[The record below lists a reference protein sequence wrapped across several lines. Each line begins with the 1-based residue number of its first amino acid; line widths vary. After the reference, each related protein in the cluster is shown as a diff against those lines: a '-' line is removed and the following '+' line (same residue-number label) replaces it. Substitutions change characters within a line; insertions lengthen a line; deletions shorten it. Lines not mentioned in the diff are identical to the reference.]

1 MKQSKLMYA
10 LGLGLATM
18 VAATAAAAQEQPNP
32 NRVWVKFKA
41 GTASAAAGKSAGAST
56 QSLGQRIQ
64 ALRGKL
70 SAARG
75 GDAVLNYQF
84 DRLNSAVMTLSSPE
98 DIKALRGNPDVE
110 SVEIDQPR
118 YLQAQSVPY
127 GIDQVQARNVWDAN
141 QDGVLDAGAA
151 TGAGIKVCV
160 IDSGLNK
167 NHEDFAGMT
176 ITGYPAGWDTDTC
189 GHGTHVAGT
198 IAAANNNTGVVGVSP
213 GKVSLHIVKI
223 FGSNGTN
230 GGQHGQCSWTYSS
243 TLVDAA
249 NRCDAAGA
257 KIISMSLG
265 GASSSV
271 TEQNAF
277 QTLANNGVLSI
288 AAAGNAG
295 DASLSYPASYPSVVS
310 VAAVDSAN
318 VKAAFSQF
326 NAAVDVAAPGVDTLS
341 TYPMKNDPL
350 VVGASSFAAIPVAG
364 SKQTTASA
372 GWVNGGLCQAS
383 SSTWRNKIVVC
394 QRGTNTFVDKITKA
408 KTGRALGV
416 VIYNNVAGDL
426 RIGMYDANSNP
437 VTTTLPAVGISK
449 ADGETIVANLAGQTA
464 TVDATPSVSNTAY
477 ETMSGTSMAT
487 PHVSGVAAVV
497 WSSKPTATAAQV
509 RDALYTTAKD
519 IDAAGFDNNTGWGLV
534 QTQAAITELQSQ

>member
-18 VAATAAAAQEQPNP
+18 VASTVVAAQEQPNP

-41 GTASAAAGKSAGAST
+41 GAASAATGKSAAVSS

-98 DIKALRGNPDVE
+98 AIKALRANPDVE

-160 IDSGLNK
+160 IDSGINK
-167 NHEDFAGMT
+167 THEDFAGMT
-176 ITGYPAGWDTDTC
+176 ITGYPTGWDTDTC

-198 IAAANNNTGVVGVSP
+198 IAAANNSTGVVGVSP
-213 GKVSLHIVKI
+213 GKVSLHIIKI

-230 GGQHGQCSWTYSS
+230 GGSHGQCSWTYSS

-249 NRCDAAGA
+249 NRCNTAGA

-265 GASSSV
+265 GPNSST
-271 TEQNAF
+271 TEQNTF

-288 AAAGNAG
+288 AAAGNSG
-295 DASLSYPASYPSVVS
+295 NSSLSYPASYASVVS
-310 VAAVDSAN
+310 VAAIDSAN
-318 VKAAFSQF
+318 VKADFSQF
-326 NAAVDVAAPGVDTLS
+326 NSAVDIAAPGVDTLS
-341 TYPMKNDPL
+341 TYPLKDDPL
-350 VVGASSFAAIPVAG
+350 LVGNSSFAAIPVDG
-364 SKQTTASA
+364 SRQTTVSA

-383 SSTWRNKIVVC
+383 STTWRNKIVLC

-408 KTGRALGV
+408 KTGRAAGV
-416 VIYNNVAGDL
+416 VIYNNVAGEL
-426 RIGMYDANSNP
+426 RIGMYDANLQP
-437 VTTTLPAVGISK
+437 ITTTLPALGISK
-449 ADGETIVANLAGQTA
+449 ADGEAIVAGLAGQTM
-464 TVDATPSVSNTAY
+464 TLDATPSLSNTAY

-487 PHVSGVAAVV
+487 PHVSGAAAVV
-497 WSSKPTATAAQV
+497 WSAKPTATAAQV
-509 RDALYTTAKD
+509 RDALLTTAQD
-519 IDAAGFDNNTGWGLV
+519 IDAAGYDNNTGWGLV
-534 QTQAAITELQSQ
+534 QMPAAITELQSQ